1 MVADSLFGV
10 VSDGDVHAGIG
21 IFHEK
26 PVRFRFCSGR
36 TVPPGVLA
44 EE

>member
-1 MVADSLFGV
+1 MVADSLLGI
-10 VSDGDVHAGIG
+10 VSNSDVHASIG
-21 IFHEK
+21 IFHER

-36 TVPPGVLA
+36 TVPPGVHA